1 MRNSTVGY
9 EDHFSDASFWR
20 KCRDSL
26 RSAGAELLLL
36 ALKLFYALKRPETP
50 LWAKTAILGA
60 LGYFVCP
67 IDLIPDAIP
76 LIGFS
81 DDLGVLVAAVGTV
94 SRYIDAEVERL
105 AAAKL
110 RDWGLA

>member
-1 MRNSTVGY
+1 MATSTAGY
-9 EDHFSDASFWR
+9 GKHFSDASFWQ
-20 KCRDSL
+20 KCRGAL
-26 RSAGAELLLL
+26 RSAGAEVLLL
-36 ALKLFYALKRPETP
+36 ALKLYYALKRPETP

-76 LIGFS
+76 VIGFS
-81 DDLGVLVAAVGTV
+81 DDLGVLLAAVGAV
-94 SRYIDAEVERL
+94 SQYIDAEVERL
-105 AAAKL
+105 ATAKL

>member
-1 MRNSTVGY
+1 MATLGY
-9 EDHFSDASFWR
+9 EKRFWQ
-20 KCRDSL
+20 KCRRAL
-26 RSAGAELLLL
+26 RSAGAEVTLL
-36 ALKLFYALKRPETP
+36 ALKLYYALKRPETP

-76 LIGFS
+76 VIGFS
-81 DDLGVLVAAVGTV
+81 DDLGVLLAAVGAV
-94 SRYIDAEVERL
+94 SQYIDAEVERR

-110 RDWGLA
+110 RDWGLP